1 MRKYRKVTMFVA
13 FDIPDDIPEE
23 AQERMEENLDSTLL
37 VDLDNVNYDAE
48 LDYSYEY
55 DVEETTPEELKEENS
70 FMFGRI

>member
-23 AQERMEENLDSTLL
+23 SQERMEEDFDSTLL

-55 DVEETTPEELKEENS
+55 DVEETTSEKLKEENS